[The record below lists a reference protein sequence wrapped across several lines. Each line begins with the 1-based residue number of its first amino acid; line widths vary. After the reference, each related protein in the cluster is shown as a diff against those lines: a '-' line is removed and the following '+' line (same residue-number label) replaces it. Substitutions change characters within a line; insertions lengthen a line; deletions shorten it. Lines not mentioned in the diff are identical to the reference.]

1 MPATDNLVGP
11 RKLEI
16 EEQFS
21 SRYGA
26 HQCHFETN
34 DGIWKFFF
42 DQLAESIR
50 QNNNAESATGH
61 IKLIAVQFRS
71 RREFSASQLIL
82 RRRRSTSIGEYIFTA
97 HLLLSTP
104 IPLRML
110 YLTWKVRTSGK
121 GAHSSSFRSSIVI
134 HIFFSPSLHCVYIF
148 FSACALSNPFIVI
161 CDYDWFS
168 IRWYMRWII
177 RIDIFGFDRLYNSV
191 AYQQCS
197 STFIHVWF
205 FNSLR
210 FFCSNSA
217 LFDSLNL
224 RWVVDVRGF

>member
-82 RRRRSTSIGEYIFTA
+82 RRRRSTSIERAGLCA
-97 HLLLSTP
+97 VCD
-104 IPLRML
+104 IPEARQAPLI
-110 YLTWKVRTSGK
+110 K
-121 GAHSSSFRSSIVI
+121 GAIVKNRWSTNALANIKAHFSMCHLCKSLHGVMRAI
-134 HIFFSPSLHCVYIF
+134 HIVHRDFLCPEAIIALKEEVTPRIMFSKEHS
-148 FSACALSNPFIVI
+148 
-161 CDYDWFS
+161 
-168 IRWYMRWII
+168 
-177 RIDIFGFDRLYNSV
+177 
-191 AYQQCS
+191 
-197 STFIHVWF
+197 
-205 FNSLR
+205 
-210 FFCSNSA
+210 
-217 LFDSLNL
+217 
-224 RWVVDVRGF
+224 